1 MTFRIYPAVVASL
14 PHVAHF
20 TAERPVPMTRLRVDQ
35 RLALLHPADREQILR
50 GEVLASWAPA
60 GGLLRFHGDAS
71 GATEAERIAARGL
84 AEAFA
89 GGGRLHPG
97 IRGYLELRRDQRLFL
112 AALRHRRQGAGPEVL
127 AGLDPGFA
135 PESLRRHLRLHWQ
148 EPDLNLARRHPWLP
162 EVRRFLEAGAALELR
177 RALMQTAWDRL
188 RRLRDADPLGV
199 AAVAAF
205 FFSWQITVA
214 WAGHDPD
221 AARERFRRLV
231 HQALPASA

>member
-1 MTFRIYPAVVASL
+1 MTLRIYPAVVASL

-20 TAERPVPMTRLRVDQ
+20 TAQRPVPLTRLRVDQ
-35 RLALLHPADREQILR
+35 RLALLHPEDREQILR
-50 GEVLASWAPA
+50 GEALADWSPA
-60 GGLLRFHGDAS
+60 GGLLRFHRDA
-71 GATEAERIAARGL
+71 EVERIAARAL
-84 AEAFA
+84 AEAFV

-97 IRGYLELRRDQRLFL
+97 IRDYLELRRDQRLFL

-135 PESLRRHLRLHWQ
+135 PLSLLRHLRLHWQ
-148 EPDLNLARRHPWLP
+148 EPDLNLAYRHPWLP

-177 RALMQTAWDRL
+177 RALMQTAWVRL
-188 RRLRDADPLGV
+188 RRLRDADPLGL

-214 WAGHDPD
+214 WAGHDPE
-221 AARERFRRLV
+221 AARERFRMLV